1 MTTNAIKAPAWRFRV
16 QRLGCLQEG
25 ELEIKP
31 LTLLCGPNNTGKT
44 WVMYGLYGFLDHLM
58 PIMRLPGMEKE
69 VETLAQQ
76 GTVSWNFGGWIQE
89 HEKRLLDLIHRRMK
103 GRLGEIF
110 NADPKL
116 FEHSRF
122 DWIAEPGKLAAS
134 AIARP
139 LEFQLV
145 LGSEEKEALRLS
157 KPAGESVLTMTLLA
171 RQLPDLE
178 RLLADVVVTHLVGQS
193 ERRRAFLMPAER
205 NGLHL
210 FFRELSSRRTALLHH
225 LTKDKL
231 DINKLLRDVISSRY
245 AEPIAHYIDWLNE
258 LPTRRRSRSGHFH
271 ALAEDLK
278 KLVGGRYEVDA
289 EGNIHFT
296 PRKLKRGDG
305 ETPPTLD
312 LHMTSS
318 TVKSL
323 FGLWFYLEHQAQP
336 GDVLMID
343 EPELNLHPSNQR
355 ALARLL
361 ARLVNAGLYV
371 VASTH
376 SDYLVRE
383 FNSLIMLSQSHP
395 RRDELMRRFSY
406 SVDELLKPEHVGA
419 YLFDQRVVSAMEI
432 TPDEGI
438 HATTFDDEIHALN
451 ETSDDIYYAYTEA
464 QEAEGLVEGREV
476 HQ

>member
-1 MTTNAIKAPAWRFRV
+1 MTKKANQTIPLRFHV
-16 QRLGCLQEG
+16 QNLGCLKSG
-25 ELEIKP
+25 DLEIKP

-58 PIMRLPGMEKE
+58 PLSKLPGMEKE
-69 VETLAQQ
+69 VETLAQE
-76 GTVSWNFGGWIQE
+76 GTATWNFGAWVRE
-89 HEKRLLDLIHRRMK
+89 NEKKLVDLLHRRMK
-103 GRLGEIF
+103 SRLVEIF
-110 NADPKL
+110 NTDPAL

-122 DWIAEPGKLAAS
+122 DWLVTPGELATS

-139 LEFQLV
+139 LEFKLN
-145 LGSEEKEALRLS
+145 LGSEVKEALRLS
-157 KPAGESVLTMTLLA
+157 KPAGESMLNMTLLA
-171 RQLPDLE
+171 RHFPNLE
-178 RLLADVVVTHLVGQS
+178 GLLADVVVSHLIGQVD
-193 ERRRAFLMPAER
+193 RRRAFLMPAER

-231 DINKLLRDVISSRY
+231 DIGKLLRDVVSSSY

-258 LPTRRRSRSGHFH
+258 LPNRRKSKAGHFH
-271 ALAEDLK
+271 MLAEDLK
-278 KLVGGRYEVDA
+278 KMVGGRYDVDA

-296 PRKLKRGDG
+296 PRKKRGDG
-305 ETPPTLD
+305 DNPPTLD

-355 ALARLL
+355 ILARLL

-371 VASTH
+371 VVSTH

-383 FNSLIMLSQSHP
+383 VNSLIMLSQP
-395 RRDELMRRFSY
+395 NPGRPELMRRFGY
-406 SVDELLKPEHVGA
+406 EEDQVLTPDKVGA
-419 YLFDQRVVSAMEI
+419 YLFDQNRIEPMEI
-432 TPDEGI
+432 TAEEGI
-438 HATTFDDEIHALN
+438 FAKTFDAVIHELN
-451 ETSDDIYYAYTEA
+451 ETSDEIFYTYRDAADA
-464 QEAEGLVEGREV
+464 QEDVTA
-476 HQ
+476 

>member
-1 MTTNAIKAPAWRFRV
+1 MTKSENKTPALRFNV
-16 QRLGCLQEG
+16 QNLGCLKSG
-25 ELEIKP
+25 DLEIKP

-44 WVMYGLYGFLDHLM
+44 WVMYGIYGFLDHLM
-58 PIMRLPGMEKE
+58 PVPRLPGIEKE
-69 VETLAQQ
+69 VEVLAQE
-76 GTVSWNFGGWIQE
+76 GTVTWNFGQWVRE
-89 HEKRLLDLIHRRMK
+89 HEKKLIDLIHRRMK
-103 GRLGEIF
+103 GRLAEIF
-110 NADPKL
+110 NAAPTL

-122 DWIAEPGKLAAS
+122 DWLVKPGELASS

-139 LEFQLV
+139 LEFQLR
-145 LGSEEKEALRLS
+145 LGSEVKEALRLS
-157 KPAGESVLTMTLLA
+157 KPAGESALQMTLLA

-178 RLLADVVVTHLVGQS
+178 RLLSDVVISHLVGQPD
-193 ERRRAFLMPAER
+193 RRRAFLMPAER

-231 DINKLLRDVISSRY
+231 DIGKLLRDVISSRY

-258 LPTRRRSRSGHFH
+258 LSNRRRSRLGHFH

-278 KLVGGRYEVDA
+278 KLVGGRYDVDA

-305 ETPPTLD
+305 DNPPTLD

-355 ALARLL
+355 ALARLI

-383 FNSLIMLSQSHP
+383 INSLIMLSQ
-395 RRDELMRRFSY
+395 RQDCRVELMQRYGYEEDQVLS
-406 SVDELLKPEHVGA
+406 SNKVGA
-419 YLFDQRVVSAMEI
+419 YLFDNQSIEQMIV
-432 TPDEGI
+432 TPEEGVI
-438 HATTFDDEIHALN
+438 ATTFDTIIHELN
-451 ETSDDIYYAYTEA
+451 ETSDEIYYVYRDASIAKEGV
-464 QEAEGLVEGREV
+464 AE
-476 HQ
+476 